1 MAAKKITFSSAVGV
15 HIDKTTKKL
24 KSVRSR
30 VAPADQKK
38 IDLEI
43 KALASCKKTLGA
55 FCGKMTHAFNPKASS
70 KK

>member
-1 MAAKKITFSSAVGV
+1 MAAKKIKFSSAVGT

-30 VAPADQKK
+30 VSAKDQKK

-43 KALASCKKTLGA
+43 KALASCKKTLSA
-55 FCGKMTHAFNPKASS
+55 FCGKMTHAFDPKSAGE
-70 KK
+70 K

>member
-1 MAAKKITFSSAVGV
+1 MAKKITFSSGVGA
-15 HIDKTTKKL
+15 HIDKTAKKL

-30 VAPADQKK
+30 VSPKDQKK

-43 KALASCKKTLGA
+43 KALASCKKALA
-55 FCGKMTHAFNPKASS
+55 VFCRKMTHALEL